1 MASFLRMPGVS
12 ADSEEATLEEWNVS
26 EGTEI
31 HEGDVLATVETE
43 KAVVEVA
50 SDQRAVVH
58 RIVIEAGATVPVG
71 EPIAVLL
78 AIGEEAAAGDALLA
92 ELGIAGATGAT
103 PKVALQVD
111 ISTKRNL
118 TEEDVLQE
126 VIAPGTEE
134 SKANDAVWS
143 AAGMV
148 LDSQRSGRIFSSPI
162 ARRMARDAGISIEQ
176 IEGGGPGGRIVRKD
190 VEQTIARMGTD
201 LTLSV
206 PEQVAPAVQGLPA
219 PAVQG
224 LPAPAVQG
232 LPAPA
237 GVGEFVE
244 VPHTKFRKVVA
255 NRLQAS
261 KQQAPHFYLRA
272 TMRVDKL
279 LALRAQ
285 VNATS
290 SFRVSINDFFVL
302 AVAKALADVPR
313 MNVVWTDEAIRQFT
327 SVDVAVA
334 IASEKG
340 LVTPVVRGAEKLSLT
355 GVVTTIRDYATRAR
369 QGRLQQH
376 ELEGGTLT
384 VTNLGMYGI
393 EEFAAIINPP
403 QVGILAVGAV
413 VKQPVVGAADRLEV
427 GTVITV
433 TLSVDH
439 RPVDGVLAAEW
450 LKRLRELIEN
460 PIQILV

>member
-201 LTLSV
+201 LIFSV
-206 PEQVAPAVQGLPA
+206 PEQV
-219 PAVQG
+219 
-224 LPAPAVQG
+224 APAVQG

-376 ELEGGTLT
+376 ELEGGTFT

>member
-206 PEQVAPAVQGLPA
+206 PEQV
-219 PAVQG
+219 
-224 LPAPAVQG
+224 APAVQG